1 MSDIVE
7 KSKKNMFEVQV
18 SLEQESF
25 VKLFLMTYYRN
36 TLTHIFWEE
45 SLIMISLA
53 SFGHQNIMN
62 NLVTID
68 SVFEETR
75 FLDSL
80 LKKEYV
86 LRYSLQ
92 EK

>member
-1 MSDIVE
+1 
-7 KSKKNMFEVQV
+7 
-18 SLEQESF
+18 
-25 VKLFLMTYYRN
+25 
-36 TLTHIFWEE
+36 
-45 SLIMISLA
+45 MISLA

-68 SVFEETR
+68 SVFEETK